1 MTRTLL
7 WTLIAVLSL
16 TVDANASGRKG
27 EAGVF
32 DYYVLA
38 LSWSPAFCADR
49 RPGTE
54 NAQCGAGRAFGFI
67 VHGLWPQYERG
78 WPERCPTSHP
88 LFVPSELIS
97 RQRDTTPSH
106 TLVIHQWRKHGVC
119 SGLSQQGYY
128 GTTRDL
134 FETLS
139 IPPRFR
145 TPDKAIGLSRADIV
159 EAFVKDNPG
168 LRENMMALRCDG
180 RQLEEIRIC
189 FSRSG
194 AFRRCGD
201 DVLKRSCRR
210 SPLLLLP
217 LQGGT

>member
-49 RPGTE
+49 RSGTE

-78 WPERCPTSHP
+78 WPERCPTSHTRS
-88 LFVPSELIS
+88 LS
-97 RQRDTTPSH
+97 RQ
-106 TLVIHQWRKHGVC
+106 
-119 SGLSQQGYY
+119 
-128 GTTRDL
+128 
-134 FETLS
+134 
-139 IPPRFR
+139 
-145 TPDKAIGLSRADIV
+145 
-159 EAFVKDNPG
+159 N
-168 LRENMMALRCDG
+168 
-180 RQLEEIRIC
+180 
-189 FSRSG
+189 
-194 AFRRCGD
+194 
-201 DVLKRSCRR
+201 
-210 SPLLLLP
+210 
-217 LQGGT
+217 